1 MFNLLLDRLP
11 TEYMGYLIRTD
22 YRIGIQILQ
31 ALDDVDLSDEDRT
44 LNALYLLYGNGIP
57 DDVSVALNGL
67 RWFLSC
73 GSWGSSD
80 LSADLESVDEERDR
94 LVSSNDEVAFDFDID
109 SAMIYSA
116 MYSQYGVEIDKERIH
131 WFKFM
136 SMFKSLKDTQL
147 NDIMYYRTVDISKL
161 PKYEQSDMR
170 KLKEAYR
177 IRKVTAERK
186 EELIACFGDD
196 WRRHI

>member
-1 MFNLLLDRLP
+1 MYNLLLDRLP

-22 YRIGIQILQ
+22 YRIGIQIMQ
-31 ALDDVDLSDEDRT
+31 ALDNIDLSDEDRT

-57 DDVSVALNGL
+57 DDISVALNGL

-73 GSWGSSD
+73 GTWGSSD
-80 LSADLESVDEERDR
+80 LSADFESVDEARDN
-94 LVSSNDEVAFDFDID
+94 LVSNNNEIAFDFDID

-116 MYSQYGVEIDKERIH
+116 MFSQYGIEIDKEHIH

-147 NDIMYYRTVDISKL
+147 NEIMYYRTVDISKL

-196 WRRHI
+196 WRKHI